1 MILVEDK
8 KIKISH
14 GDTFDVTF
22 SLEGYVLQEGDKVI
36 FSVKKT
42 RFAKDIAIQKTY
54 PNVKGETI
62 RVIVSAADMAELDPG
77 EYLYDIHVI
86 SGDRKTTLNFP
97 APLTVE
103 AVVHG

>member
-8 KIKISH
+8 KIRISH

-22 SLEGYVLQEGDKVI
+22 SLEGYELQEGDTVT
-36 FSVKKT
+36 FSVKRT
-42 RFAKDIAIQKTY
+42 RFSKEVAIQKTY
-54 PNVKGETI
+54 ADAKGETI
-62 RVIVSAADMAELDPG
+62 RVIIPAADMAKLEPA
-77 EYLYDIHVI
+77 EYLYDIHVV

-97 APLTVE
+97 APLIVE

>member
-22 SLEGYVLQEGDKVI
+22 SLEGYILQEGDKII

-42 RFAKDIAIQKTY
+42 RFSKDIEIQKTY
-54 PNVKGETI
+54 SNVKGDSV
-62 RVIVSAADMAELDPG
+62 RVVVSAADMAVLEPG
-77 EYLYDIHVI
+77 EYLYDIHVV
-86 SGDRKTTLNFP
+86 SGDRKTTQNFP
-97 APLTVE
+97 APLIVE